1 MARPLR
7 IQYPD
12 AVYHVTCRGN
22 ERQAIFKDDADR
34 NRFLQILTRSL
45 NIYTVK
51 LHTYVLMTNHF
62 HLLVETPLGNLSEFM
77 RKFNI
82 TYTSYYNRR
91 HKRIGHLYQGRYKSI
106 LVDKNEYLSVLSR
119 YIHLNPVRLKSMEKV
134 PAKEKIRTLTRY
146 GWSSLPGYLLRRKR
160 ESIVDYRLVLSDYGG
175 DNDRA
180 RKAYRK
186 ALYEDMAAG
195 VNIHD
200 NVLGQSI
207 LGGEEFVESIT
218 DRFLKGKKDRELP
231 AIEKINTFQAKD
243 VILAAITKETGK
255 SIETIS
261 NEKGQLRQITM
272 EMLYRFGGIKG
283 NQIAK
288 IFGVG
293 YTSVSQE
300 RRRLQD
306 RLSKDRKLAVLVKR
320 IEQKCNN

>member
-22 ERQAIFKDDADR
+22 ERQAIYKDDTDR
-34 NRFLQILTRSL
+34 SRFLQMLAQSL

-51 LHTYVLMTNHF
+51 LHSYVLMNNHF

-106 LVDKNEYLSVLSR
+106 LVDKNEYLAVLSR
-119 YIHLNPVRLKSMEKV
+119 YIHLNPVRIKSMEKV
-134 PAKEKIRTLTRY
+134 DITEKIRSLTRY
-146 GWSSLPGYLLRRKR
+146 HWSSLPGYLQKRKK
-160 ESIVDYRLVLSDYGG
+160 ESMVDYELVLSDYGG
-175 DNDRA
+175 DTDRT

-186 ALYEDMAAG
+186 ALYEEMAAG
-195 VNIHD
+195 ATIHD
-200 NVLGQSI
+200 KVLGQSI
-207 LGGEEFVESIT
+207 LGGDDFVESIT
-218 DRFLKGKKDRELP
+218 ERFLKGEKDREVPSLK
-231 AIEKINTFQAKD
+231 KITTYKAKD
-243 VILAAITKETGK
+243 VILDAIMKETGK

-261 NEKGQLRQITM
+261 SEKGPLRQMAM
-272 EMLYRFGGIKG
+272 EILYRLGGIKG
-283 NQIAK
+283 EQIAK
-288 IFGVG
+288 IFDVG

-300 RRRLQD
+300 RRRFRE
-306 RLSKDRKLAVLVKR
+306 RLLKDRKFGVLVRR
-320 IEQKCNN
+320 IESKCNN

>member
-34 NRFLQILTRSL
+34 TRFLQRLTQTL
-45 NIYTVK
+45 NIYSVK
-51 LHTYVLMTNHF
+51 FHTYVLMSNHF
-62 HLLVETPLGNLSEFM
+62 HLLVETPLGNLAEFM

-82 TYTSYYNRR
+82 TYTSYFNRR

-119 YIHLNPVRLKSMEKV
+119 YIHLNPVRIKSMEKM

-146 GWSSLPGYLLRRKR
+146 HWSSLPGYLSRRK
-160 ESIVDYRLVLSDYGG
+160 SVSFVDYRLVLSDYGG
-175 DNDRA
+175 DTDSA

-186 ALYEDMAAG
+186 VLLEEMAAG
-195 VNIHD
+195 AGIHD
-200 NVLGQSI
+200 KVLGQSI
-207 LGGEEFVESIT
+207 LGGTDFVASIT
-218 DRFLKGKKDRELP
+218 ERFLKGEKDRERSSLK
-231 AIEKINTFQAKD
+231 KIKTYQAKD
-243 VILAAITKETGK
+243 VIFEAIAKETDK
-255 SIETIS
+255 TKDVIAK
-261 NEKGQLRQITM
+261 EKGPLRQIAM
-272 EMLYRFGGIKG
+272 DLLYRLGGLKG
-283 NQIAK
+283 EKIAI

-300 RRRLQD
+300 RRRLREQ
-306 RLSKDRKLAVLVKR
+306 LETDRKLGVLLKHL
-320 IEQKCNN
+320 ELKCNF

>member
-34 NRFLQILTRSL
+34 SRFLQILAQSL

-106 LVDKNEYLSVLSR
+106 LVDKNDYLSVLSR
-119 YIHLNPVRLKSMEKV
+119 YIHLNPVRIKSMEKI
-134 PAKEKIRTLTRY
+134 PIKEKIRMLIRY
-146 GWSSLPGYLLRRKR
+146 QWSSLSGYLLRRKK
-160 ESIVDYRLVLSDYGG
+160 ESMVDYRLVLSDYGG
-175 DNDRA
+175 DNDLA

-195 VNIHD
+195 ATIHD
-200 NVLGQSI
+200 RVLGQSI
-207 LGGEEFVESIT
+207 LGGDEFVESIT
-218 DRFLKGKKDRELP
+218 ERFLKEEKARERP
-231 AIEKINTFQAKD
+231 ALKKINTYQAKD
-243 VILAAITKETGK
+243 VILGAITKETGK
-255 SIETIS
+255 SIEIIS
-261 NEKGQLRQITM
+261 SEKGHLRQITM

-283 NQIAK
+283 EEIAR

-300 RRRLQD
+300 RRRLHD
-306 RLSKDRKLAVLVKR
+306 RLLKDRKLAVLVKR
-320 IEQKCNN
+320 IELKCNN